1 MEEEANVIKGVSHV
15 SLSVSDLHRSLE
27 FYRDV
32 LKLPLLR
39 EPFAGSKFAGQ
50 EAMCLIGGQT
60 ALVLQCHD
68 DRKPGAFDPRRAGL
82 DHLALHVSSR
92 EALEEWEAQLDKSSC
107 SHSGIIDVEGWGWM
121 IELHDPD
128 GIQLELFALAK

>member
-1 MEEEANVIKGVSHV
+1 MEEEAIVKGVSHV

-39 EPFAGSKFAGQ
+39 EPFSGSKFAGQ
-50 EAMCLIGGQT
+50 EAMCLIGQT
-60 ALVLQCHD
+60 ALILQCHD
-68 DRKPGAFDPRRAGL
+68 DHEPGAFNPRRAGL

-92 EALEEWEAQLDKSSC
+92 EALEEWAVLLDESSC
-107 SHSGIIDVEGWGWM
+107 SHSGIIELEGWGWM
-121 IELHDPD
+121 IEFRDPD